1 MGIGWMAATRK
12 RILDRNRARRATG
25 VIALSLMVLLAV
37 MTTLGGVLLWS
48 SSVHAQQSDSANAG
62 QPPTHQPSA
71 PLTES
76 DIARMLPPTDMDAGT
91 SVHSDM
97 RTSAF
102 DEGHAT
108 PFDGASIPQNPLA
121 PNADPIGAKSC
132 VACHTLE
139 DTQASHSLHVASFR
153 ASGSASAG
161 PQGSCETCHGPGS
174 EHAKNAAA
182 PGLIIAFTHDSKTP
196 AETQTHVCLSCHVGG
211 ARQHWLGSVHQER
224 GVLCTDCHNPMARLS
239 AEGVLANE
247 SINQVCATCHQ
258 DIRAQFNRR
267 SHMPLPEGQI
277 SCVDCHNPHGSITK
291 PLLKTDSV
299 NETCQTCHAE
309 KRGPFLFEHAPV
321 AENCLNC
328 HTPHGSNQEN
338 LLVLPMPMLCQQCHT
353 NNNHPNDL
361 LTRQNLRNGLAPDE
375 RVMGRSCLTCH
386 SNIHGSNNPNGAMF
400 HQ

>member
-1 MGIGWMAATRK
+1 MTAPPRRSMEPRFRTTRSRRTRTRSARRPASPATRRK
-12 RILDRNRARRATG
+12 TSRPHT
-25 VIALSLMVLLAV
+25 AL
-37 MTTLGGVLLWS
+37 G
-48 SSVHAQQSDSANAG
+48 
-62 QPPTHQPSA
+62 
-71 PLTES
+71 
-76 DIARMLPPTDMDAGT
+76 I
-91 SVHSDM
+91 
-97 RTSAF
+97 
-102 DEGHAT
+102 
-108 PFDGASIPQNPLA
+108 
-121 PNADPIGAKSC
+121 
-132 VACHTLE
+132 
-139 DTQASHSLHVASFR
+139 VASFR
-153 ASGSASAG
+153 AGSANTG
-161 PQGSCETCHGPGS
+161 PQASCEACHGPGS
-174 EHAKNAAA
+174 EHAKNPAA
-182 PGLIIAFTHDSKTP
+182 PGLIIAFTHDAKTP
-196 AETQTHVCLSCHVGG
+196 IDTQTRTCLSCHVGG
-211 ARQHWLGSVHQER
+211 ARQHWIGSVHQER
-224 GVLCTDCHNPMARLS
+224 GLSCTDCHNPMTRSS
-239 AEGVLANE
+239 AEGVLAND

-258 DIRAQFNRR
+258 DVRAQFNRR

-353 NNNHPNDL
+353 NDNHPNDL
-361 LTRQNLRNGLAPDE
+361 LTRQGLRNGLAPDE